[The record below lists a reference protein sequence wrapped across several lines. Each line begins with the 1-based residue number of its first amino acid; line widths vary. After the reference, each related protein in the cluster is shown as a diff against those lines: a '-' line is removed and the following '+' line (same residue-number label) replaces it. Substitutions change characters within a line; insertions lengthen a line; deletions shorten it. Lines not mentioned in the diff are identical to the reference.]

1 MKENKE
7 QNPNTLCPWSL
18 QRWLGVTASLK
29 GTHAGVQIRKPTL
42 QDCPLGTGQRQ
53 LKSNE
58 IPRALARTVGEV
70 TEPQGQETLQTRME
84 RTLGKLWSMGQGLSF
99 TKPVCTHVTLKGS
112 TQLLTAM
119 REAGKNQRGVGETSK
134 GQR

>member
-7 QNPNTLCPWSL
+7 PNPNTLCPWSL
-18 QRWLGVTASLK
+18 QRWPGVGVWGMGGVTVSPK
-29 GTHAGVQIRKPTL
+29 GTHAGVQTRKPTL
-42 QDCPLGTGQRQ
+42 QDCLLGTGQRQ

-99 TKPVCTHVTLKGS
+99 TKPV
-112 TQLLTAM
+112 LLM
-119 REAGKNQRGVGETSK
+119 LP
-134 GQR
+134 